1 MKIYLAGPIHHV
13 TPEQAT
19 GWRRRVHK
27 ELEGYAE
34 ILDPTAG
41 KDLYRPGINT
51 TVFTPEYITSTDLA
65 MIDSADMLIVDISH
79 FVPMIGTS
87 MEVYHAAMTGK
98 PVYTW
103 GEANKA
109 SYWMRQYSNR
119 MFDTLDKLITFVK
132 GMDV

>member
-19 GWRRRVHK
+19 GWRRRAHK

-51 TVFTPEYITSTDLA
+51 TYFSPEYIVETDIA
-65 MIDSADMLIVDISH
+65 MIDSVDMLIVDISH
-79 FVPMIGTS
+79 HVPCWGTA
-87 MEVYHAAMTGK
+87 MEIRHAWTAEKAILTWGQTNKQSYWIRYHAT
-98 PVYTW
+98 
-103 GEANKA
+103 
-109 SYWMRQYSNR
+109 R

-132 GMDV
+132 GMDL